1 MTSTPLVDDPFDGRP
16 RIFRDPIHGDIKWPR
31 DAFGT
36 LIRRLIDAPAFQRL
50 RSIRQNGVTNLVFPG
65 AEHSRFTHSIGV
77 AWTAS
82 KMLDAIVRNSRI
94 PLPQETRED
103 TILAALLHDV
113 GHGPF
118 SHTLEDIL
126 RQLGVP
132 FDHEAMTVRLLTEAG
147 SRIHDLLEDGSSGRS
162 ERLAQ
167 YIDKTRRD
175 ENHWWHTLV
184 SSQLDADRLDYIRR
198 DARMAGIDNH
208 RPDIDRLI
216 EHLGC
221 VGEDVVVDDRAF
233 DVVESMLLALDH
245 LYGAVYFH
253 RTVRAATELLTST
266 LRCAASVLD
275 ASIPADEPLRAL
287 LERGQ
292 EISLEDYERLSDTT
306 VWYFV
311 DRWRWS
317 KDASLSYLANRLWRR
332 DLPKPVVL
340 PERLEQ
346 HYRIRDRAH
355 ALATERVPG
364 IPVGLLVTLDEP
376 SRVNYRRYKGEESGD
391 APIRIRDRDRGRI
404 VPIEDVERSIVAKV
418 ERRFYKPR
426 LFVPPE
432 IHQDLLRFI
441 RDDGARHP

>member
-1 MTSTPLVDDPFDGRP
+1 MDDPFGGRP

-36 LIRRLIDAPAFQRL
+36 LILQLIDTPAFQRL

-82 KMLDAIVRNSRI
+82 KMFDAIERNSKI
-94 PLPQETRED
+94 SASTQARED
-103 TILAALLHDV
+103 TILAALLHDL

-118 SHTLEDIL
+118 SHTIEDIL
-126 RQLGVP
+126 RRLRKP
-132 FDHEAMTVRLLTEAG
+132 FDHEAMTVRLLTEDG
-147 SRIHDLLEDGSSGRS
+147 SQIHTLLEASSSGRS

-175 ENHWWHTLV
+175 ENRWWHTLV

-221 VGEDVVVDDRAF
+221 VGEDIVVDDRAF

-266 LRCAASVLD
+266 LRRAASVLD
-275 ASIPADEPLRAL
+275 TAVPSDEPLRAL

-292 EISLEDYERLSDTT
+292 EISLADYERLTDTT
-306 VWYFV
+306 LWYFI
-311 DRWRWS
+311 DRWRLS
-317 KDASLSYLANRLWRR
+317 GDAPLAYLASRLWQRK
-332 DLPKPVVL
+332 LPKPVVL

-346 HYRIRDRAH
+346 HYGIRDRAH
-355 ALATERVPG
+355 ELTRERVPG
-364 IPVGLLVTLDEP
+364 VPVDLLVTLDEP
-376 SRVNYRRYKGEESGD
+376 SRVSYRRYQGEQSGD
-391 APIRIRDRDRGRI
+391 APIRIRDRDRRRI
-404 VPIEDVERSIVAKV
+404 LPIEDVDRSIVSKV

-426 LFVPPE
+426 LFVPPV
-432 IHQDLLRFI
+432 IHDDLLRFM
-441 RDDGARHP
+441 RGDDPHC

>member
-1 MTSTPLVDDPFDGRP
+1 MLDAFAGRP
-16 RIFRDPIHGDIKWPR
+16 RIFRDPIHGDIKWPP
-31 DAFGT
+31 DAFGA
-36 LIRRLIDAPAFQRL
+36 LIRQVVDAPAFQRL
-50 RSIRQNGVTNLVFPG
+50 RFIRQNALTNLVFPG
-65 AEHSRFTHSIGV
+65 AEHSRFTHSMGV

-82 KMLDAIVRNSRI
+82 KMLDAITRNSSLD
-94 PLPQETRED
+94 LPKETRED

-118 SHTLEDIL
+118 SHTIEDIL
-126 RQLGVP
+126 RELDKR
-132 FDHEAMTVRLLTEAG
+132 FDHETMTVRFFTEDG
-147 SRIHDLLEDGSSGRS
+147 SRIHELLEASSPGRS
-162 ERLAQ
+162 ERLAG

-253 RTVRAATELLTST
+253 RSVRGATALLTSVLRRAAT
-266 LRCAASVLD
+266 VLD
-275 ASIPADEPLRAL
+275 VAVPTDEPLRAL
-287 LERGQ
+287 LDRGQ
-292 EISLEDYERLSDTT
+292 DVSLADYERVTDTT
-306 VWYFV
+306 LWYFI
-311 DRWRWS
+311 DRWRDS
-317 KDASLSYLANRLWRR
+317 SDAPLAYLSRRLWKR
-332 DLPKPVVL
+332 DLPKPIAL

-355 ALATERVPG
+355 ELARQRVPHV
-364 IPVGLLVTLDEP
+364 PVDLLVTVDEP
-376 SRVNYRRYKGEESGD
+376 SRVNYRRYKGEEGGD
-391 APIRIRDRDRGRI
+391 APIRIRERDRSRI
-404 VPIEDVERSIVAKV
+404 VSIEDVDRSIVSKV
-418 ERRFYKPR
+418 ERRFYKAR

-432 IHQDLLRFI
+432 IHDDLRRFI
-441 RDDGARHP
+441 HSDHPATA